1 MNNERVTLAQELH
14 DGIAQDLV
22 VLGFSIDQAISQSQE
37 TEVKN
42 ELRKIRFTTTQL
54 IEKLREQM
62 HQLRR
67 SDPLEDSS
75 VPVDTMRETLRVV
88 QEILRNIEKHAG
100 ATKITIDIA
109 DNGLGGVTLKEN
121 SFGLRG
127 LQERVTRING
137 EIHIESSSKGTK
149 IGVTIPLD
157 G

>member
-22 VLGFSIDQAISQSQE
+22 VLGFSIDQAISQSHE
-37 TEVKN
+37 TEVKK

-54 IEKLREQM
+54 IENLREQM
-62 HQLRR
+62 HQLR
-67 SDPLEDSS
+67 SGDPLEDSS
-75 VPVDTMRETLRVV
+75 VPVDTMHETLRVV

-109 DNGLGGVTLKEN
+109 DNGQGGVTLKEN

-137 EIHIESSSKGTK
+137 EIHIETSSKGTK

>member
-62 HQLRR
+62 HQLR
-67 SDPLEDSS
+67 SGDPLEDSS
-75 VPVDTMRETLRVV
+75 VPVDTMHETLRVV
-88 QEILRNIEKHAG
+88 QEILRNIEKHAD
-100 ATKITIDIA
+100 ATKITINITD
-109 DNGLGGVTLKEN
+109 DGQGGVTLKEN
-121 SFGLRG
+121 SFGIRG
-127 LQERVTRING
+127 L
-137 EIHIESSSKGTK
+137 
-149 IGVTIPLD
+149 
-157 G
+157 

>member
-22 VLGFSIDQAISQSQE
+22 VLGFSIDQVISLSQE
-37 TEVKN
+37 VEVKN
-42 ELRKIRFTTTQL
+42 ELRRIRFTTTQL
-54 IEKLREQM
+54 IEKLRAQM
-62 HQLRR
+62 HQLR
-67 SDPLEDSS
+67 SDDPLEDYSAR
-75 VPVDTMRETLRVV
+75 VDAMHETLRIV

-109 DNGLGGVTLKEN
+109 DDGRGGVALKEN
-121 SFGLRG
+121 SFGIRG
-127 LQERVTRING
+127 IQERVSKING
-137 EIHIESSSKGTK
+137 EIRIDSTSQGTK

>member
-22 VLGFSIDQAISQSQE
+22 VLGFSIDQAISLSHE
-37 TEVKN
+37 IEVKN
-42 ELRKIRFTTTQL
+42 ELRTIRFTITQL

-62 HQLRR
+62 HQLR
-67 SDPLEDSS
+67 SGDPMEDSS
-75 VPVDTMRETLRVV
+75 ASVDTMHETLRVV

-100 ATKITIDIA
+100 ATRITIDIA
-109 DNGLGGVTLKEN
+109 DDGQGGVTLKEN

-127 LQERVTRING
+127 IHERVARING
-137 EIHIESSSKGTK
+137 EIHIESTSKGTK

>member
-22 VLGFSIDQAISQSQE
+22 VLGFSIDQAISLCHE
-37 TEVKN
+37 AEVKN
-42 ELRKIRFTTTQL
+42 ELRTIRFTVTKL

-62 HQLRR
+62 HQLR
-67 SDPLEDSS
+67 SDDPLEDFSA
-75 VPVDTMRETLRVV
+75 PVDTMHETLRVV

-100 ATKITIDIA
+100 ATKITINITD
-109 DNGLGGVTLKEN
+109 DGQGGVTLKEN
-121 SFGLRG
+121 SFGIRG
-127 LQERVTRING
+127 LHERVARING
-137 EIHIESSSKGTK
+137 EIHIESTSKGTK